1 MEAFD
6 QGESSKT
13 NHTSRSGNLEFELSL
28 PLDSRKVSRKSEEE
42 GALDEEEA

>member
-6 QGESSKT
+6 QGGLSKT
-13 NHTSRSGNLEFELSL
+13 SHTSRSGNPEFELSL
-28 PLDSRKVSRKSEEE
+28 PLDSHEVSEKSKEE